1 MISYIKTKNKISE
14 SDNIFVFEY
23 SLGNDNVEYK
33 FDVDV
38 HNYGY
43 EIIGIKAKSDE
54 EIYENDRLD
63 VMEEQSDFVTE
74 SSRLKSLIELLHSDN
89 KMPTDEKIDTTKK
102 YIDEFCTKW
111 NLNLDILIN
120 YKVYNII
127 LEICE
132 IRSFQC
138 HLE

>member
-1 MISYIKTKNKISE
+1 MISYIKTKNKISKN
-14 SDNIFVFEY
+14 DNIFVFEY
-23 SLGNDNVEYK
+23 SLGNDNVEYR
-33 FDVDV
+33 FDVNV

-111 NLNLDILIN
+111 NLIHATS
-120 YKVYNII
+120 V
-127 LEICE
+127 
-132 IRSFQC
+132 
-138 HLE
+138 

>member
-89 KMPTDEKIDTTKK
+89 KMPTDKK
-102 YIDEFCTKW
+102 LILQKNILMNFA
-111 NLNLDILIN
+111 LNGI
-120 YKVYNII
+120 
-127 LEICE
+127 
-132 IRSFQC
+132 
-138 HLE
+138 

>member
-23 SLGNDNVEYK
+23 SLGNDKVEYK

-111 NLNLDILIN
+111 NLTHATS
-120 YKVYNII
+120 V
-127 LEICE
+127 
-132 IRSFQC
+132 
-138 HLE
+138 

>member
-1 MISYIKTKNKISE
+1 MTKKQLIIKAFEQLDAGMLDVLLNDDMSYQDVPKQTFVNKLK
-14 SDNIFVFEY
+14 DYFE
-23 SLGNDNVEYK
+23 
-33 FDVDV
+33 
-38 HNYGY
+38 
-43 EIIGIKAKSDE
+43 IAKSDE

-111 NLNLDILIN
+111 NLTHATS
-120 YKVYNII
+120 V
-127 LEICE
+127 
-132 IRSFQC
+132 
-138 HLE
+138 